1 MAARG
6 WGDGVAGPLC
16 ALACALLSPGAV
28 LAAASVGTGGAA
40 SAPGPVA
47 DAQAE
52 HRQQRAR
59 CLDLQVA
66 AVRAECL
73 RQADRDLARRLA
85 PTAPAASAAAAAAS
99 APTNGRR

>member
-1 MAARG
+1 MAVRG
-6 WGDGVAGPLC
+6 WGNRGATPLR
-16 ALACALLSPGAV
+16 ALAWALLSPGVV
-28 LAAASVGTGGAA
+28 LAAASVGTGAGA

-59 CLDLQVA
+59 CLALPVA
-66 AVRAECL
+66 AVRRECL

-85 PTAPAASAAAAAAS
+85 PPPPAASAASPVPAPAAS
-99 APTNGRR
+99 RR

>member
-1 MAARG
+1 MAAHG

-85 PTAPAASAAAAAAS
+85 PVPPAASAASRAPAPAAS
-99 APTNGRR
+99 RR